1 MLVSQQIE
9 LSKYGKESYM
19 LHNGS
24 NRYFVI
30 NEDSY
35 ALISILK
42 EAKDFEEA
50 FLLYNVSNADIDSAS
65 EFEEH
70 VREIFNGK
78 QILLDGDEVVHKQ
91 KKHVRLRLTLIPER
105 LAGSLSRLISPLY
118 HRELFPVVFLLA
130 IVSSGYIFFHYG
142 YIDLAYALTPS
153 QFWYM
158 IGFFMFSVVAHELGH
173 ISACKRY
180 GGRHGGV
187 GFGMYLI
194 FPVFWADIH
203 GIWMLPKKERL
214 YINMAGIYIQL
225 IIGLFLAAIYLVTK
239 NLMFLESCFVICS
252 AALFQLWPFVYLD
265 GYWLMSDWLD
275 TPNLNKTSTATI
287 KKIFTYYLSESDKD
301 QAMGFSKKD
310 LMLLIY
316 ACFNYALLLL
326 FALYLVVIV
335 YRFIF

>member
-1 MLVSQQIE
+1 ML
-9 LSKYGKESYM
+9 
-19 LHNGS
+19 
-24 NRYFVI
+24 I
-30 NEDSY
+30 N
-35 ALISILK
+35 ILK
-42 EAKDFEEA
+42 EARDFEEA
-50 FLLYNVSNADIDSAS
+50 FRQYNISNDDFGSAI
-65 EFEEH
+65 EFEDH
-70 VREIFNGK
+70 VREIFSGK
-78 QILLDGDEVVHKQ
+78 QILVDGNDKARKQ
-91 KKHVRLRLTLIPER
+91 KEHVRLKLTLVPEKI
-105 LAGSLSRLISPLY
+105 AGPLSRLISPLFN
-118 HRELFPVVFLLA
+118 RKLFPVVFLLA
-130 IVSSGYIFFHYG
+130 LVSSSYVFFHYG
-142 YIDLAYALTPS
+142 YIDLAYALTPG
-153 QFWYM
+153 QFWFM

-180 GGRHGGV
+180 GGQHGGI

-225 IIGLFLAAIYLVTK
+225 LIGLFLAAIYLITK

-287 KKIFTYYLSESDKD
+287 KKIFTYYLSESDKEHSL
-301 QAMGFSKKD
+301 GFSKKD

-316 ACFNYALLLL
+316 ACINYALLLL
-326 FALYLVVIV
+326 FAFYLVVIV